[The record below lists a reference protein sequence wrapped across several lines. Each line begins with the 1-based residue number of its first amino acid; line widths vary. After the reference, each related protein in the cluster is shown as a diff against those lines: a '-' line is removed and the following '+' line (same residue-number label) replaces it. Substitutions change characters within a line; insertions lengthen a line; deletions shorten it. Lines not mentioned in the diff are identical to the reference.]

1 MSVEAQT
8 SMSADITTRV
18 EVAHRESGMP
28 TPLVGML
35 LFISSE
41 VMFFGGL
48 FAAYF
53 NARAVHIGV
62 WGPPEGAPELEIL
75 PIALPITIILVA
87 SSFTMQFGVWAI
99 RRGDQR
105 AMRNWTLITLV
116 LGVSF
121 LIGQIYDYTTL
132 GFGISDGAFGT
143 VFYTLTGFHGAHVFG
158 GAVGLTIL
166 SARASHRQ
174 DHGERARI
182 RQVHAP
188 RRLGPGARRAE
199 VAGDGVDHPQHE
211 GDPDRQEQ
219 VAKGGV
225 VHSIGSYRRK

>member
-1 MSVEAQT
+1 
-8 SMSADITTRV
+8 MSAETPVMHGVEERV
-18 EVAHRESGMP
+18 AVRRHEAGMP

-35 LFISSE
+35 LFIASE

-48 FAAYF
+48 FASYF
-53 NARAVHIGV
+53 NARAIHIGP
-62 WGPPEGAPELEIL
+62 WAPPAPADRLEIL

-105 AMRNWTLITLV
+105 AMRNWTLLTLA
-116 LGVSF
+116 LGVTF

-166 SARASHRQ
+166 AARASQGQFSKQNH
-174 DHGERARI
+174 
-182 RQVHAP
+182 
-188 RRLGPGARRAE
+188 
-199 VAGDGVDHPQHE
+199 VAVEAISFYWHFVD
-211 GDPDRQEQ
+211 
-219 VAKGGV
+219 V
-225 VHSIGSYRRK
+225 VWIALFSTLYFLR